1 MVDSFI
7 ERRIVTGL
15 IVSTDYTQQI
25 RPIWSSKML
34 QSRMAQSLSNWCV
47 DFFDEFH
54 KAPGIEIESIFRRK
68 RKKMGEEERED
79 IEDLLSTLSDDYERE
94 DKFNVDYLLKQTIE
108 YFEERELTDFVDS
121 IKNQLEEGNIT
132 EAKTLVSEHK
142 SVIVISDKDIDL
154 ASPEI
159 SGAVE
164 KAFEV
169 MKQPVV
175 EFPRQLGE
183 FWNSQLV
190 RGAFVALMA
199 PEKRGKTFWLLEFA
213 MRAAKQRSNVAFFQ
227 AGDMDQSQQL
237 LRMCVYLAKK
247 NNKERYCGEHFEPI
261 RDCKLNQLNK
271 CSLKVRESDFGV
283 FEDKDEKYLKTELTF
298 DELVTQW
305 EENPDYKPCWNCSSY
320 WKRHKQYGSVWLKR
334 VDKVNPLGV
343 VEAQKVISDFF
354 EKQNRRFKLSTHA
367 NKTLTVT
374 EIERTLD
381 LWERRDGFV
390 PDLIVTDYID
400 IMASELRGEFRHQE
414 NDKWMRMRGLSQ
426 NRNALVISVTQ
437 TDAKSYEQ
445 NRLSLKNFSEDK
457 RKFAHVTAMY
467 GLNQDKK
474 GREKEMGVMR
484 INEIVVREDAFSSNN
499 EVYVLQNLSRG
510 IPFISS
516 FW

>member
-1 MVDSFI
+1 MADSFI

-15 IVSTDYTQQI
+15 IVSTEYVQQI
-25 RPIWSSKML
+25 RSVWSSKML
-34 QSRMAQSLSNWCV
+34 EARTAQNLANWCV

-68 RKKMGEEERED
+68 KKKMGEEERED
-79 IEDLLSTLSDDYERE
+79 IADLLSTLSDDYERA

-108 YFEERELTDFVDS
+108 YFEERELTDLVDG
-121 IKNQLEEGNIT
+121 IRNQLEEGNIT
-132 EAKTLVSEHK
+132 EAKTLASEHK
-142 SVIVISDKDIDL
+142 SVITISDKDIDL

-159 SGAVE
+159 LDAVE

-169 MKQPVV
+169 GSNPLI
-175 EFPRQLGE
+175 EYPRQLGE
-183 FWNSQLV
+183 FWNDQLV

-199 PEKRGKTFWLLEFA
+199 PEKRGKTYWLLDLA

-227 AGDMDQSQQL
+227 AGDMDQPQQIR
-237 LRMCVYLAKK
+237 RMCIYLAKR
-247 NNKERYCGEHFEPI
+247 NNKEKYCKEHFEPV
-261 RDCKLNQLNK
+261 RDCKLNQLDK
-271 CSLKVRESDFGV
+271 CTLKARESDFGV
-283 FEDKDEKYLKTELTF
+283 FDDKDEEYLKKGITF
-298 DELVTQW
+298 EELVERW
-305 EENPDYKPCWNCSSY
+305 EENPEYTPCWNCSSY
-320 WKRHKQYGSVWLKR
+320 WKRHKQYGVVWLKKIK
-334 VDKVNPLGV
+334 KVNSLS
-343 VEAQKVISDFF
+343 VEEGKKVIDDFF
-354 EKQNRRFKLSTHA
+354 VKQNRRFKLSTYA

-390 PDLIVTDYID
+390 ADVIIVDYID

-414 NDKWMRMRGLSQ
+414 NDKWMNMRGLSQ
-426 NRNALVISVTQ
+426 KRNALVISVTQ

-445 NRLSLKNFSEDK
+445 DRLALKNFSEDK
-457 RKFAHVTAMY
+457 RKFGHVTAMY

-474 GREKEMGVMR
+474 GREKKMGVMR
-484 INEIVVREDAFSSNN
+484 INEIMIREGSFSSNN
-499 EVYVLQNLSRG
+499 EVHVLQNLSRG